1 MRSLLGAIWSW
12 NWAIYMHW
20 SPPHL
25 TERALKYSC
34 SLTFFYFGGFH
45 SILGTTNIEILLEG
59 RIVVDLYQLISVL
72 NLDFDSICICRLTSF
87 N

>member
-25 TERALKYSC
+25 TDRAIKYSRC
-34 SLTFFYFGGFH
+34 LTFFDFGGFH
-45 SILGTTNIEILLEG
+45 SILDPTKIKVLLEG
-59 RIVVDLYQLISVL
+59 RIKV
-72 NLDFDSICICRLTSF
+72 DSISLF
-87 N
+87 LF